1 MSDQPKNDS
10 QTPMTEAQFVQMM
23 QRIESAN
30 AGQELYARKQYRMSQ
45 ITAAA
50 SVLVLAVVLYGT
62 AALLPRA
69 SATLQN
75 MDAVME
81 NLEDI
86 TSDLAQS
93 DLQQMIADVDGM
105 VSSSEKSVRDALDK
119 INRIDIDT
127 LNQAI
132 QNLNDTV
139 EPLASFFGLFP

>member
-1 MSDQPKNDS
+1 MSDQQKNDS

-139 EPLASFFGLFP
+139 EPLANFFGLFP

>member
-119 INRIDIDT
+119 SNRSDSDT
-127 LNQAI
+127 LNHAS

-139 EPLASFFGLFP
+139 EPLANFFGLFP

>member
-1 MSDQPKNDS
+1 
-10 QTPMTEAQFVQMM
+10 
-23 QRIESAN
+23 
-30 AGQELYARKQYRMSQ
+30 
-45 ITAAA
+45 
-50 SVLVLAVVLYGT
+50 
-62 AALLPRA
+62 
-69 SATLQN
+69 
-75 MDAVME
+75 ME

-139 EPLASFFGLFP
+139 EPLANFFGLFP

>member
-10 QTPMTEAQFVQMM
+10 QPPMTEAQFVQMM

-62 AALLPRA
+62 AARA

-139 EPLASFFGLFP
+139 EPLANFFGLFP

>member
-23 QRIESAN
+23 QQIESAN

-139 EPLASFFGLFP
+139 EPLANFFGLFP

>member
-10 QTPMTEAQFVQMM
+10 QPPMTEAQFVQMM

-139 EPLASFFGLFP
+139 EPLANFFGLFP

>member
-75 MDAVME
+75 MVAVME

-139 EPLASFFGLFP
+139 EPLANFFGLFP

>member
-1 MSDQPKNDS
+1 MSDQTKNDS
-10 QTPMTEAQFVQMM
+10 QAPMTEAQFVQMM

-139 EPLASFFGLFP
+139 EPLANFFGLFP

>member
-75 MDAVME
+75 MDAVMK

-139 EPLASFFGLFP
+139 EPLANFFGLFP

>member
-1 MSDQPKNDS
+1 MSDQPKNVS

-139 EPLASFFGLFP
+139 EPLANFFGLFP

>member
-75 MDAVME
+75 MDAVMK

-105 VSSSEKSVRDALDK
+105 VSSSEKCVRDALDK

-139 EPLASFFGLFP
+139 EPLANFFGLFP

>member
-10 QTPMTEAQFVQMM
+10 QAPMTEAQFVQMM

-75 MDAVME
+75 MDTVMK

-139 EPLASFFGLFP
+139 EPLANFFGLFP

>member
-10 QTPMTEAQFVQMM
+10 QPPMTEAQFVQMM

-75 MDAVME
+75 MDAVMK

-139 EPLASFFGLFP
+139 EPLANFFGLFP